1 MKVILASKSPRR
13 KELIKLLNIKAITI
27 PSHID
32 EVIDY
37 NLTHEEMVMDLAFQ
51 KATSVYKKYQED
63 MVLGF
68 DTLVINDDEIL
79 GKPKNKSDA
88 KKYLEA
94 LSGKTHRVVTGCALI
109 KKGYSSSFYSS
120 AWVKFYEMS
129 DKEIDEYIDTNEPF
143 DKAGAYGIQGHGAK
157 YIESI
162 NGDYYAV
169 VGFPLAKIYQELKQF
184 LKGF

>member
-13 KELIKLLNIKAITI
+13 KELIKLLNIEAITV
-27 PSHID
+27 PSHIEED
-32 EVIDY
+32 IDFS
-37 NLTHEEMVMDLAFQ
+37 LSHEEMVMDLALQ
-51 KATSVYKKYQED
+51 KATSVFKKHKET

-68 DTLVINDDEIL
+68 DTLVIINNEIL
-79 GKPKNKSDA
+79 GKPNNSKEA
-88 KKYLEA
+88 KKYLRA

-120 AWVKFYEMS
+120 AMVKFYPMS
-129 DKEIDEYIDTNEPF
+129 DMEIDEYINTNEPF

-169 VGFPLAKIYQELKQF
+169 VGFPLAKIYQELKKF

>member
-13 KELIKLLNIKAITI
+13 KELIKLLNIKASTI
-27 PSHID
+27 PSHIE
-32 EVIDY
+32 EVIDLSLDH
-37 NLTHEEMVMDLAFQ
+37 NEIVMDLAFQ
-51 KATSVYKKYQED
+51 KALSIFKDHKDE

-68 DTLVINDDEIL
+68 DTLVIIDNEIL
-79 GKPKNKSDA
+79 GKPKDKEDA
-88 KKYLEA
+88 KKYLKK
-94 LSGKTHRVVTGCALI
+94 LSGKTHKVITGCALI

-120 AWVKFYEMS
+120 ALVKFYEMS
-129 DKEIDEYIDTNEPF
+129 DKEIDEYIDTSEPF

-169 VGFPLAKIYQELKQF
+169 VGFPLAKIYQELKKF

>member
-13 KELIKLLNIKAITI
+13 KELIKLLNIKASSI

-37 NLTHEEMVMDLAFQ
+37 NLSHEEMAMDLALQ
-51 KATSVYKKYQED
+51 KATSVFKKHQED
-63 MVLGF
+63 LVLGF
-68 DTLVINDDEIL
+68 DTLVINKDEIL
-79 GKPKNKSDA
+79 GKPKDKSEA
-88 KKYLEA
+88 KKYLQV
-94 LSGKTHRVVTGCALI
+94 LSGKTHRVVTGCSII
-109 KKGYSSSFYSS
+109 KKYYSSSFYSS
-120 AWVKFYEMS
+120 AWVKFYQMS

-169 VGFPLAKIYQELKQF
+169 VGFPLAKIYQELKKF
-184 LKGF
+184 IKGF